1 MSRID
6 EMSFS
11 VKDRRVII
19 RNPEIEDSKQLIKH
33 VKKINEQTTYL
44 LKNPDEINITLEEEQ
59 NFISQQILSEHS
71 LFIVAEVEGNIVGTC
86 GLVGNKMRRAK
97 HKVDLGI
104 AIQERYWGLG
114 IGREL
119 MEVAI
124 DWAKTNGISK
134 VTLKVDS
141 SNIRAINLY
150 EKLGFE
156 VEGKLLKDK
165 HMSDGSYRDS
175 YLMALFI

>member
-1 MSRID
+1 MGSIN
-6 EMSFS
+6 EMFYS
-11 VKDRRVII
+11 VNDVKIII
-19 RNPEIEDSKQLIKH
+19 RNPKLEDANQLIKH

-44 LKNPDEINITLEEEQ
+44 LKEPDEINITLEEEK
-59 NFISQQILSEHS
+59 NFISRQLSSEKD
-71 LFIVAEVEGNIVGTC
+71 LFLVVEVEGNIVGSC

-104 AIQERYWGLG
+104 ALQEKYWGMG
-114 IGREL
+114 IGKKL

-124 DWAKTNGISK
+124 NWAKINGTSK

-141 SNIRAINLY
+141 SNTRAISLY
-150 EKLGFE
+150 EKLGFK